1 MCREPPPQ
9 GPLIAQSRRGLR
21 GACAQ
26 RLRDVGDLRPVLL
39 VVVGIAAA
47 HVTATQLTTECLR
60 HSERLTTPL
69 LLWASTCSNLLLG
82 APLLAWRARARGG
95 AKPLLGAWD
104 ARPRQLALA
113 VAPFFV
119 LYLGANGLYIA
130 ALASLSPPLVVSI
143 FSTTPALVALL
154 SVPLLGRP
162 LRALAVAAV
171 ACSTVGVVLVA
182 QPLFGDVPPPA
193 LLFFLVTLGGELLVL
208 VPLGGY
214 GLVCGTALLS
224 ALQPSWP
231 SDLASAGGGGALLLA
246 GRAAADVAFNLLIA
260 LGLSLTHP
268 LFISIGTLLSTPLA
282 LVLASLLHAPPPSP
296 AAAVGIAGIA
306 IGFCLL
312 LADEPLA
319 KSALIVSK
327 ADGMASVSLNHRPVN
342 ALTQGVCE
350 ELRQCLGEL
359 EADPQVRGL
368 LLGSALPGLFSAGL
382 DLHAFHKPDP
392 DALADY
398 WTAVQELWL
407 ALWTSDLATVAAIS
421 GHCPAGGCMVAL
433 ACDARVMRLLVLG
446 ELLRPAE
453 AAELGLVDE
462 AQSEDLDEF
471 IHNVSQPDT
480 QAALGAYLASLRAAK
495 ERAKDGGP
503 QKPKL

>member
-182 QPLFGDVPPPA
+182 QPWAAGGRASSLNSTSAEAASGEGGAAGLGAASVAAASVAGAAGCAALYKVLFRRLFGDVPPPA
-193 LLFFLVTLGGELLVL
+193 LLFFLVT
-208 VPLGGY
+208 LGGY

-312 LADEPLA
+312 LADEVRSPPPA
-319 KSALIVSK
+319 AE
-327 ADGMASVSLNHRPVN
+327 DG
-342 ALTQGVCE
+342 
-350 ELRQCLGEL
+350 
-359 EADPQVRGL
+359 
-368 LLGSALPGLFSAGL
+368 
-382 DLHAFHKPDP
+382 
-392 DALADY
+392 
-398 WTAVQELWL
+398 
-407 ALWTSDLATVAAIS
+407 
-421 GHCPAGGCMVAL
+421 
-433 ACDARVMRLLVLG
+433 
-446 ELLRPAE
+446 E
-453 AAELGLVDE
+453 AASCGGSGGE
-462 AQSEDLDEF
+462 AGEQ
-471 IHNVSQPDT
+471 
-480 QAALGAYLASLRAAK
+480 RA
-495 ERAKDGGP
+495 RTRS
-503 QKPKL
+503 

>member
-1 MCREPPPQ
+1 
-9 GPLIAQSRRGLR
+9 LR

-182 QPLFGDVPPPA
+182 QPWAAGGRASSLNSTSAEAASGEGGAAGLGAAAAASVAGAAGCEALYKVLFRRLFGDVPPPA
-193 LLFFLVTLGGELLVL
+193 LLFFLVTLGGCGPLV
-208 VPLGGY
+208 
-214 GLVCGTALLS
+214 AEHLS
-224 ALQPSWP
+224 
-231 SDLASAGGGGALLLA
+231 
-246 GRAAADVAFNLLIA
+246 
-260 LGLSLTHP
+260 
-268 LFISIGTLLSTPLA
+268 
-282 LVLASLLHAPPPSP
+282 
-296 AAAVGIAGIA
+296 
-306 IGFCLL
+306 
-312 LADEPLA
+312 
-319 KSALIVSK
+319 
-327 ADGMASVSLNHRPVN
+327 
-342 ALTQGVCE
+342 
-350 ELRQCLGEL
+350 
-359 EADPQVRGL
+359 
-368 LLGSALPGLFSAGL
+368 
-382 DLHAFHKPDP
+382 
-392 DALADY
+392 
-398 WTAVQELWL
+398 
-407 ALWTSDLATVAAIS
+407 
-421 GHCPAGGCMVAL
+421 
-433 ACDARVMRLLVLG
+433 
-446 ELLRPAE
+446 
-453 AAELGLVDE
+453 
-462 AQSEDLDEF
+462 
-471 IHNVSQPDT
+471 
-480 QAALGAYLASLRAAK
+480 
-495 ERAKDGGP
+495 
-503 QKPKL
+503 